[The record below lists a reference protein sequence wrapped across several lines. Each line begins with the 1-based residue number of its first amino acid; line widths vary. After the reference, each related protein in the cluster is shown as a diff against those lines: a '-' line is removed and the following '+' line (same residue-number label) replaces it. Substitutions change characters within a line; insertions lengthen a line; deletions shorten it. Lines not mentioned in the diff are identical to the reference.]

1 MDPVARQKQIIEAI
15 MCRVSSTGNSNANC
29 YFPGRRQRLVMVAA
43 DCYDSDGNIAEEA
56 FQAVV
61 INVMK
66 VVRPGI
72 RSGRVGVM
80 LQTGLSFQETIEA
93 LNNFQVNMEEF
104 DVVVCNGGSE
114 MYYPWKDLMAYT
126 DYEAYAEYAWP
137 GENIRSTIPR
147 FAKVDDGEE
156 NDIVEYA
163 SACSSRCYSYSVK
176 PGAMIQKIDELRQ
189 RLRMRG
195 LRCNLVYTHAGLRLN
210 VIPLFASRKQALRY
224 LSVKWGIDLSK
235 VVVFVGEKG
244 DTDYEELVSDIQ
256 KTLVLKGAV
265 EYGSER
271 LLRSEES
278 YKRED
283 VLSQDSPNIIYAE
296 KSYEDC
302 VIFQQFWSISK
313 YHDFCFGNYF

>member
-1 MDPVARQKQIIEAI
+1 MTEESISDSLRDVEDISFRFSTEGDSKQNGEMDTAARQKQIIEAI

-176 PGAMIQKIDELRQ
+176 PGAMVR
-189 RLRMRG
+189 
-195 LRCNLVYTHAGLRLN
+195 
-210 VIPLFASRKQALRY
+210 
-224 LSVKWGIDLSK
+224 
-235 VVVFVGEKG
+235 
-244 DTDYEELVSDIQ
+244 
-256 KTLVLKGAV
+256 
-265 EYGSER
+265 
-271 LLRSEES
+271 
-278 YKRED
+278 
-283 VLSQDSPNIIYAE
+283 
-296 KSYEDC
+296 
-302 VIFQQFWSISK
+302 
-313 YHDFCFGNYF
+313 